1 VYFRFAGIIRYSP
14 IFTQDFSENFMSDH
28 SSSQANT
35 ASKSNPIKT
44 AIFVAL
50 GALAL
55 IIGVFLLA
63 KFAVG
68 THEVGAT
75 NEAANKPEMVA
86 KRIAPV
92 TSLLV
97 VQQAGG
103 VPAASPAPAPAAAA
117 TTATTATAATAATA
131 PVVAALIPA
140 ANPAGAAPAAAGGGE
155 GVYKGA
161 CVACHGAGIAGA
173 PKLGDKAAWAT
184 RIAQG
189 KPTLYEHAIKGYQ
202 GKAGVMPAKGGNSA
216 LADADVQAAVDYM
229 VASAK

>member
-1 VYFRFAGIIRYSP
+1 VYFRFAGIIQFSP
-14 IFTQDFSENFMSDH
+14 IFTQDFLENFMSDH
-28 SSSQANT
+28 SSSHADG
-35 ASKSNPIKT
+35 ASKSNPVKT

-97 VQQAGG
+97 VQQA
-103 VPAASPAPAPAAAA
+103 ASAPAVAPA
-117 TTATTATAATAATA
+117 TTTPPAVATAA

-140 ANPAGAAPAAAGGGE
+140 AAPAGAAPAAAGGGE
-155 GVYKGA
+155 GVYKAGCA
-161 CVACHGAGIAGA
+161 ACHSAGIAGA
-173 PKLGDKAAWAT
+173 PKSGDKAAWAP

-189 KPTLYEHAIKGYQ
+189 KPTLYEHAIKGYI
-202 GKAGVMPAKGGNSA
+202 GKAGAMPAKGGNSA
-216 LADADVQAAVDYM
+216 LADADVKAAVDYM
-229 VASAK
+229 VALNK

>member
-1 VYFRFAGIIRYSP
+1 
-14 IFTQDFSENFMSDH
+14 MSDH
-28 SSSQANT
+28 SSSHANT
-35 ASKSNPIKT
+35 ATQSNPIKT
-44 AIFVAL
+44 AIFVAV

-75 NEAANKPEMVA
+75 NELANTPEMVA

-92 TSLLV
+92 AKLMV

-103 VPAASPAPAPAAAA
+103 VPAAASAPAPVA
-117 TTATTATAATAATA
+117 TATAAA
-131 PVVAALIPA
+131 PAVVAAAIPA
-140 ANPAGAAPAAAGGGE
+140 AIPAGAAPVAAGGGE
-155 GVYKGA
+155 GVYKAA

-173 PKLGDKAAWAT
+173 PKSGDKAAWGP

-229 VASAK
+229 VALNK

>member
-1 VYFRFAGIIRYSP
+1 
-14 IFTQDFSENFMSDH
+14 MSDH
-28 SSSQANT
+28 SSSHTDT

-44 AIFVAL
+44 AIFVAV

-97 VQQAGG
+97 VQQAAG
-103 VPAASPAPAPAAAA
+103 APAVSAVPAAAA
-117 TTATTATAATAATA
+117 TTAAA
-131 PVVAALIPA
+131 PMVAALIPVA
-140 ANPAGAAPAAAGGGE
+140 MPAGAAPAAAGGGE
-155 GVYKGA
+155 GIYKAG
-161 CVACHGAGIAGA
+161 CSACHSAGIAGA
-173 PKLGDKAAWAT
+173 PKSGDKAAWAP

-189 KPTLYEHAIKGYQ
+189 KPTLYEHAIKGYI
-202 GKAGVMPAKGGNSA
+202 GKAGAMPAKGGNSA
-216 LADADVQAAVDYM
+216 LADADVKAAVDYM
-229 VASAK
+229 VALNK

>member
-28 SSSQANT
+28 SSSHADA

-75 NEAANKPEMVA
+75 NDAANKPEMVA

-92 TSLLV
+92 ATLLV
-97 VQQAGG
+97 VQQA
-103 VPAASPAPAPAAAA
+103 ASAP
-117 TTATTATAATAATA
+117 AATAASATPAVATAA
-131 PVVAALIPA
+131 PVVAALIPVA
-140 ANPAGAAPAAAGGGE
+140 LPAGVAPAAAGGGE
-155 GVYKGA
+155 GIYKAG
-161 CVACHGAGIAGA
+161 CSACHSAGIAGA
-173 PKLGDKAAWAT
+173 PKSGDTAAWAP

-189 KPTLYEHAIKGYQ
+189 KPTLYEHAIKGYI
-202 GKAGVMPAKGGNSA
+202 GKAGAMPAKGGNSA
-216 LADADVQAAVDYM
+216 LADADVKAAVDYM
-229 VASAK
+229 VALNK

>member
-1 VYFRFAGIIRYSP
+1 VYFSFAGIIRHSP
-14 IFTQDFSENFMSDH
+14 IFTQDYSEKFMSDH
-28 SSSQANT
+28 SSSPAS
-35 ASKSNPIKT
+35 ASSKSNPIKT

-92 TSLLV
+92 TTLLV
-97 VQQAGG
+97 VPAAGG
-103 VPAASPAPAPAAAA
+103 VPAAAATPAATAAPAPA
-117 TTATTATAATAATA
+117 TAAPA
-131 PVVAALIPA
+131 VVAALIPA
-140 ANPAGAAPAAAGGGE
+140 AVPAGAAPAAAGSGE
-155 GVYKGA
+155 GVFNGA

-173 PKLGDKAAWAT
+173 PKAGDKAAWAP
-184 RIAQG
+184 RVAQG

-202 GKAGVMPAKGGNSA
+202 GKAGVMPAKGGNAA
-216 LADADVQAAVDYM
+216 LADADVKAAVDYM
-229 VASAK
+229 VAMIK

>member
-1 VYFRFAGIIRYSP
+1 
-14 IFTQDFSENFMSDH
+14 MSDH
-28 SSSQANT
+28 SSSQAST
-35 ASKSNPIKT
+35 SSKSNPIKT

-92 TSLLV
+92 TTLV
-97 VQQAGG
+97 VVPVAGG
-103 VPAASPAPAPAAAA
+103 VPAAATPA
-117 TTATTATAATAATA
+117 AATAAPAATA
-131 PVVAALIPA
+131 PAVVAALIPA
-140 ANPAGAAPAAAGGGE
+140 AIPAGAAPAAAGGGE
-155 GVYKGA
+155 GVFNAA

-173 PKLGDKAAWAT
+173 PKAGDKTAWAP
-184 RIAQG
+184 RVAQG

-202 GKAGVMPAKGGNSA
+202 GKAGVMPAKGGNAA
-216 LADADVQAAVDYM
+216 LADADVKAAVDYM
-229 VASAK
+229 VAMIK

>member
-1 VYFRFAGIIRYSP
+1 VYFRFAGIIRHSP

-28 SSSQANT
+28 SSSQAST
-35 ASKSNPIKT
+35 TSKSNPIAT
-44 AIFVAL
+44 AIYVAV

-55 IIGVFLLA
+55 IIAVFLLA

-97 VQQAGG
+97 VQQA
-103 VPAASPAPAPAAAA
+103 ASAPAAAA
-117 TTATTATAATAATA
+117 ASATPAVATAA
-131 PVVAALIPA
+131 PVVAALIPVA
-140 ANPAGAAPAAAGGGE
+140 VPAGAAPAAAGGGE
-155 GVYKGA
+155 GVYKAA

-173 PKLGDKAAWAT
+173 PKFGDKAAWAS
-184 RIAQG
+184 RVAQG

>member
-1 VYFRFAGIIRYSP
+1 VYFRIAGIIRHSP

-28 SSSQANT
+28 SSSHADG

-92 TSLLV
+92 TTLLV
-97 VQQAGG
+97 VQQA
-103 VPAASPAPAPAAAA
+103 ASAPAAATASA
-117 TTATTATAATAATA
+117 TPAVATAA
-131 PVVAALIPA
+131 PVVAALIPVA
-140 ANPAGAAPAAAGGGE
+140 VPAGAAPAAAGGGE
-155 GVYKGA
+155 GVYKAA

-173 PKLGDKAAWAT
+173 PKFGDKAAWAS
-184 RIAQG
+184 RVAQG

>member
-1 VYFRFAGIIRYSP
+1 VYFRFAGIIRHSL
-14 IFTQDFSENFMSDH
+14 IFTQDFLENFMSDH
-28 SSSQANT
+28 SSSHADT
-35 ASKSNPIKT
+35 ASKSNPIT
-44 AIFVAL
+44 MAIYVAV

-55 IIGVFLLA
+55 IIAVFLLA

-103 VPAASPAPAPAAAA
+103 VPAASAAPVAA
-117 TTATTATAATAATA
+117 TTTTAAA

-140 ANPAGAAPAAAGGGE
+140 AVPAGAAPAAAGGGE
-155 GVYKGA
+155 GVYKAGCA
-161 CVACHGAGIAGA
+161 ACHSAGIAGA
-173 PKLGDKAAWAT
+173 PKSGDKAAWAP

-229 VASAK
+229 VALNK

>member
-1 VYFRFAGIIRYSP
+1 VYFRFAGIIPYSP

-28 SSSQANT
+28 SSSHADG

-92 TSLLV
+92 TTLLV
-97 VQQAGG
+97 VQQA
-103 VPAASPAPAPAAAA
+103 ASAPAAAA
-117 TTATTATAATAATA
+117 ASATPAVATAA
-131 PVVAALIPA
+131 PVVAALIPVA
-140 ANPAGAAPAAAGGGE
+140 ASAGAAPAVAGGGE
-155 GVYKGA
+155 GTYKAA

-173 PKLGDKAAWAT
+173 PKFGDKAAWAS
-184 RIAQG
+184 RVAQG

>member
-1 VYFRFAGIIRYSP
+1 VYFSFAGIIRHSP
-14 IFTQDFSENFMSDH
+14 IFTQDYSEKFMSDH
-28 SSSQANT
+28 SSSPAS
-35 ASKSNPIKT
+35 ASSKSNPIKT

-92 TSLLV
+92 TTLLV

-103 VPAASPAPAPAAAA
+103 VPAASATPAAVAA
-117 TTATTATAATAATA
+117 TTATATAA

-140 ANPAGAAPAAAGGGE
+140 AIPASAAPAAAGGGE

-173 PKLGDKAAWAT
+173 PKLGDKAAWAP
-184 RIAQG
+184 RVAQG

>member
-1 VYFRFAGIIRYSP
+1 VYLSFAGIIRHSP
-14 IFTQDFSENFMSDH
+14 IFTQDYSEKFMSDH
-28 SSSQANT
+28 SSSQAS
-35 ASKSNPIKT
+35 ASSKSNPIKT

-92 TSLLV
+92 TTLLV
-97 VQQAGG
+97 VPVAGG
-103 VPAASPAPAPAAAA
+103 VPAAAATPAA
-117 TTATTATAATAATA
+117 TTATPATAAPA
-131 PVVAALIPA
+131 VVAALIPA
-140 ANPAGAAPAAAGGGE
+140 ALPAGAAPAASAGAGGGE
-155 GVYKGA
+155 GVFNAA

-173 PKLGDKAAWAT
+173 PKAGDKAAWTA
-184 RIAQG
+184 RVAQG
-189 KPTLYEHAIKGYQ
+189 KPTLYEHAVKGYQ
-202 GKAGVMPAKGGNSA
+202 GKAGVMPAKGGNAA
-216 LADADVQAAVDYM
+216 LADADVKAAVDYM
-229 VASAK
+229 VAMIK

>member
-1 VYFRFAGIIRYSP
+1 VYFRFAGIIRHSP

-28 SSSQANT
+28 SSSHADG

-55 IIGVFLLA
+55 IIGVYLLA

-103 VPAASPAPAPAAAA
+103 VPAASAAPAAA
-117 TTATTATAATAATA
+117 TTATATTS

-140 ANPAGAAPAAAGGGE
+140 AIPAGAAPAAAGSGE
-155 GVYKGA
+155 GVYKAGCA
-161 CVACHGAGIAGA
+161 ACHSAGIAGA
-173 PKLGDKAAWAT
+173 PKSGDKAAWAP

-229 VASAK
+229 VALNK

>member
-1 VYFRFAGIIRYSP
+1 VCFRFAGIIRHSP

-28 SSSQANT
+28 SSSQAST
-35 ASKSNPIKT
+35 TSKSNPIAT
-44 AIFVAL
+44 AIYVAV

-55 IIGVFLLA
+55 IIAVFLLA

-97 VQQAGG
+97 VQQA
-103 VPAASPAPAPAAAA
+103 ASAPAAAA
-117 TTATTATAATAATA
+117 ASATPAVATAA
-131 PVVAALIPA
+131 PVVAALIPVA
-140 ANPAGAAPAAAGGGE
+140 VPAGAAPAAAGGGE
-155 GVYKGA
+155 GVYKAA

-173 PKLGDKAAWAT
+173 PKFGDKAAWAS
-184 RIAQG
+184 RVAQG